1 MRTSKHWLSVVQD
14 YIVVLSC
21 IQLWKWSQ
29 FSKVIGNHIPH
40 LLLQQ
45 SLPGNN
51 LHCWRICICT
61 NLSDSCVLF
70 FALPLF
76 FLSFPSLFLFFLF
89 LSSFRESR
97 FVFLRLFFLFLL
109 FFSSSLLSLSLSDKL
124 SSLEEDEVS
133 VVLLSLDSST
143 FDLLDLDALPAN
155 RGKQHQFTW
164 SNRYVQV

>member
-1 MRTSKHWLSVVQD
+1 MKTSKHWLSVVQD

-21 IQLWKWSQ
+21 IQLWKRSQ
-29 FSKVIGNHIPH
+29 FSKVISNHIPH

-51 LHCWRICICT
+51 LHCWRICT

-97 FVFLRLFFLFLL
+97 FVFLCLFFLLLL
-109 FFSSSLLSLSLSDKL
+109 FFSSSLLSLSLSDEL

-143 FDLLDLDALPAN
+143 FDLLDLDALRDN

>member
-21 IQLWKWSQ
+21 IQLWKRSQ

-45 SLPGNN
+45 SLLGNN
-51 LHCWRICICT
+51 LHCWRICT

-76 FLSFPSLFLFFLF
+76 FLSFPSLFLFLLF

-97 FVFLRLFFLFLL
+97 FVFLCLFFLLLL
-109 FFSSSLLSLSLSDKL
+109 FFSSSLLSLSLSDEL

-155 RGKQHQFTW
+155 RGKQHQFTQ